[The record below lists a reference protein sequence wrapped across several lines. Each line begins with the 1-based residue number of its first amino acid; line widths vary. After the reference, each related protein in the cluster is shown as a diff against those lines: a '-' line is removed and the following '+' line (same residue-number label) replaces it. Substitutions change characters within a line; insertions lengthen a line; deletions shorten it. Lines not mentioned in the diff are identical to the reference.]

1 MYSVKKEHAVV
12 LVTGSC

>member
-12 LVTGSC
+12 SVRGSC